1 MQRRRALFGMVAL
14 CSLLGCSEG
23 SDTGDVESAAE
34 GWRAANTAI
43 AGGQAEFT
51 AEIEDG
57 EEGDISVSCPDGGEL
72 GLEGAQDNPSEFEF
86 NIFFDSCMS
95 DGVTVDG
102 ELALSGTVE
111 TTDTSVE
118 VRFDYTG
125 ELEFTGRVE
134 QVCAIDAVG
143 RTKVT
148 ADGNM
153 ASAEVEFSGRICGAD
168 ASAVVKA
175 TS

>member
-1 MQRRRALFGMVAL
+1 MVAL

-23 SDTGDVESAAE
+23 SDNGDVESAAE

-43 AGGQAEFT
+43 AGGQQEFK
-51 AEIEDG
+51 AEIEEG
-57 EEGDISVSCPDGGEL
+57 EEGDITVSCPNGGEV
-72 GLEGAQDNPSEFEF
+72 GLEGAQHNESEFDF
-86 NIFFDSCMS
+86 NIFFDNCVS

-102 ELALSGTVE
+102 ELALSGAVE
-111 TTDTSVE
+111 TTDSSVE

-125 ELEFTGRVE
+125 ELTFSGRIDE
-134 QVCAIDAVG
+134 VCSIDAVG
-143 RTKVT
+143 YTKVST
-148 ADGNM
+148 ADNM
-153 ASAEVEFSGRICGAD
+153 ASAEVQFSGRICGAD